1 MVEFLREWAINI
13 VTLVIF
19 IVLLEILVPSGKMKK
34 YINLVSGFLIMITLI
49 TPFLKFLQKDS
60 DLKGLEL
67 SETININKM
76 DIAEKSKLLS
86 RSQSRQVIEV
96 YRQKII
102 NQLENYVKQDEE
114 IESVNADVIVDEDSN
129 SEKYGE
135 IKRIY
140 MSLNLKDKVDGNE
153 GVKMIPKVEKI
164 QVGPGSGIWI
174 SNAHQ
179 INNNNNEEEKNM
191 ESKDVDSKNV
201 VSKNI
206 DSKLN
211 TQLKNKINE
220 LLGVEKENIII
231 TCGSEGTK
239 AKR

>member
-1 MVEFLREWAINI
+1 MVEFLRGWAINI

-19 IVLLEILVPSGKMKK
+19 IVLLEILVPSGKMNK
-34 YINLVSGFLIMITLI
+34 YINLISGFLIMITLI

-76 DIAEKSKLLS
+76 DIAEKSKLLGK
-86 RSQSRQVIEV
+86 SQSRQVIEV

-102 NQLENYVKQDEE
+102 NQLENYVKQNEE
-114 IESVNADVIVDEDSN
+114 VESVNADVIVDEDSD

-140 MSLNLKDKVDGNE
+140 MSLNLKDKVDGNKA
-153 GVKMIPKVEKI
+153 VKMIPKVEKI

-179 INNNNNEEEKNM
+179 INNSNTEEEKNM

-231 TCGSEGTK
+231 TCGTEGTK